1 MASSHKKILI
11 VEDNKGLA
19 KVLSSALHSEDAS
32 ILEAGNGEDGLA
44 LALKEHPDLILLDV
58 VMPKM
63 DGITM
68 LQKMR
73 EDEWGKNAS
82 VIILSNLSDQN
93 RVADAVTEGV
103 FDYLIKDDWS
113 LDDLITRVKAK
124 LNI

>member
-19 KVLSSALHSEDAS
+19 KVLSNSLHSENVS

-93 RVADAVTEGV
+93 RVADAMTEGV

-113 LDDLITRVKAK
+113 LDDLITRVKTK

>member
-19 KVLSSALHSEDAS
+19 KVLSNSLHSENVS

-93 RVADAVTEGV
+93 KVADAVTEGV

>member
-1 MASSHKKILI
+1 MTSSHKKILI

-19 KVLSSALHSEDAS
+19 KVLSNSLHSENVS

-93 RVADAVTEGV
+93 RVADAMTEGV

-113 LDDLITRVKAK
+113 LDDLITRVKTK